1 MFSPPSTY
9 TWVNFTLYQLHS
21 CYFVGEPVTFAG
33 QRKKQAEESC
43 MLQLHN
49 FSVLNLLL
57 RAQGKVLT
65 VRRTPL
71 ADPFLMNLA
80 SQPRFLVQDK
90 PKEDEREEKGT
101 ITRTKLQVKIRDK
114 PLLGHSDFQSNGR
127 KTRKSSVSE
136 GWPPPLSTS

>member
-1 MFSPPSTY
+1 
-9 TWVNFTLYQLHS
+9 
-21 CYFVGEPVTFAG
+21 
-33 QRKKQAEESC
+33 

-71 ADPFLMNLA
+71 ADPILMNLA
-80 SQPRFLVQDK
+80 RQPRLLVQDK
-90 PKEDEREEKGT
+90 PREDERGEKGT
-101 ITRTKLQVKIRDK
+101 ITRTKLQVKIRDE